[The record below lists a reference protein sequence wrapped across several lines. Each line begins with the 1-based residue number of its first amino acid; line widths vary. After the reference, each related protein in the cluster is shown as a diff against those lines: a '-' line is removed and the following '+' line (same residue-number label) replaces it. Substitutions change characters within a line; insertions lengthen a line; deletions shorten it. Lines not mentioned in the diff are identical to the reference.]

1 MPTVGNRCHFNH
13 TLQAPICKRAE
24 QGGDGCCSGTP
35 GVRMLNNGS
44 RIYCIVNNGVT
55 RANGL
60 GGIGGADRA
69 QPEQGATGRR
79 PLGPTA
85 YAKSDIAGAL
95 RSIGYRRWGDP
106 PVTPGYVP
114 PEDLVVALMYSR
126 DMRWIN
132 SAIPVVLCRG
142 SFSWTSMAYAA
153 KAYGFGGRLLGMIRR
168 LRELGRVPDSREAD
182 HMLADCTPIN
192 PERMEEA
199 LAAYGC

>member
-1 MPTVGNRCHFNH
+1 MLPMH
-13 TLQAPICKRAE
+13 
-24 QGGDGCCSGTP
+24 P

-44 RIYCIVNNGVT
+44 SICGMVNNGVVRT
-55 RANGL
+55 KGVAW
-60 GGIGGADRA
+60 IGGPDHA
-69 QPEQGATGRR
+69 QPEQEVARR
-79 PLGPTA
+79 RLSGPAA

-95 RSIGYRRWGDP
+95 RSLGYRRWGDP
-106 PVTPGYVP
+106 PATPGYIP

-142 SFSWTSMAYAA
+142 SFSWSAMAHAA

-168 LRELGRVPDSREAD
+168 LREMGRIPDSREAD
-182 HMLADCTPIN
+182 HTLADCTPIN
-192 PERMEEA
+192 PEKLEEA